1 MDILKYII
9 SVLPLLLWGCS
20 SDEMEDPSSGVKP
33 SPVEFRAFVGEG
45 SDAEF
50 ESGYFQEGNEIRI
63 FCPVN
68 YSTPDF
74 TDNASGTYIYTYSET
89 KDGDEFPYKFQ
100 AKEEGKG
107 FDWQTLLPT
116 SLYYVFEAMYFPGNK
131 YFDEVP
137 TDQNKEENFTKAD
150 MLIAHR
156 RQPYTERGKAVKLTF
171 HHAFAMVCLRVKI
184 PVSPTPMDG
193 PFLKDA
199 IRDVY
204 MRSMLTKYEVNYTQV
219 INDHGLRTVRV
230 PKEDEEAD
238 PNAEGLRK
246 DVYLF
251 LKEKSEIKTEQSE
264 GKEIQY
270 QEYEYRGIVPAQNF
284 IDSGKDFILFK
295 VNKNDGSNEPK
306 TFRYVPETSNISLIS
321 SHVLNLSLEI
331 KPELS
336 DVVVLSA
343 EIMPWG
349 EASGDMEV
357 GPAN

>member
-1 MDILKYII
+1 MDILKYIMPA
-9 SVLPLLLWGCS
+9 LPLLLWGCS
-20 SDEMEDPSSGVKP
+20 SDEMENPLPGAKP

-45 SDAEF
+45 SNAEF
-50 ESGYFQEGNEIRI
+50 ESEYFEDGDQIRI

-74 TDNASGTYIYTYSET
+74 RDDAPGTYTYTFSET
-89 KDGDEFPYKFQ
+89 KDDEFPFKFQ
-100 AKEEGKG
+100 AAETGKG
-107 FDWQTLLPT
+107 FDWRTLLPT

-131 YFDEVP
+131 YFDAVP
-137 TDQNKEENFTKAD
+137 TDQSTMENFTKAD

-156 RQPYTERGKAVKLTF
+156 RQPYTEQGKAVKLTF

-193 PFLKDA
+193 PFPADA
-199 IRDVY
+199 IQDVY
-204 MRSMLTKYEVNYTQV
+204 MRAMLTKYEVNYTQV

-230 PKEDEEAD
+230 PKADEEQD
-238 PNAEGLRK
+238 PNIPGLRK
-246 DVYLF
+246 DVHLY
-251 LKEKSEIKTEQSE
+251 KVSSGIKTEQGE
-264 GKEIQY
+264 GKEVQY
-270 QEYEYRGIVPAQNF
+270 QEYEFRGIVPAQNF
-284 IDSGKDFILFK
+284 IDSGRDFILFK
-295 VNKNDGSNEPK
+295 VNMNDGSDEPQ

-349 EASGDMEV
+349 EASGEMEV

>member
-9 SVLPLLLWGCS
+9 PILPLLLWGCS
-20 SDEMEDPSSGVKP
+20 SDEIGDPSSGVKS

-45 SDAEF
+45 SNAEF
-50 ESGYFQEGNEIRI
+50 ESEYFKDGDQIRI

-74 TDNASGTYIYTYSET
+74 TDNASGMYTYKFSVTE
-89 KDGDEFPYKFQ
+89 DDEFPFKFQ
-100 AKEEGKG
+100 AAETGKG
-107 FDWQTLLPT
+107 FDWRTLLPT
-116 SLYYVFEAMYFPGNK
+116 SLYYVFEAMYFSGNN

-137 TDQNKEENFTKAD
+137 TNQNDEKNFIKAD

-156 RQPYTERGKAVKLTF
+156 RQPYTERGEAVKLTF

-193 PFLKDA
+193 LFPEDA
-199 IRDVY
+199 ILDVY
-204 MRSMLTKYEVNYTQV
+204 MRAMLTKYEVNYTQV

-230 PKEDEEAD
+230 PRADEDAD
-238 PNAEGLRK
+238 PNTEGLRK
-246 DVYLF
+246 DVHLY
-251 LKEKSEIKTEQSE
+251 KVSSNIKTKQSE
-264 GKEIQY
+264 GKDVQY
-270 QEYEYRGIVPAQNF
+270 QEYEFRGIVPAQNF
-284 IDSGKDFILFK
+284 IDNGNDFIMFK
-295 VNKNDGSNEPK
+295 VKMNDGSKEPK

-343 EIMPWG
+343 EIMPWV
-349 EASGDMEV
+349 EASGEMEV